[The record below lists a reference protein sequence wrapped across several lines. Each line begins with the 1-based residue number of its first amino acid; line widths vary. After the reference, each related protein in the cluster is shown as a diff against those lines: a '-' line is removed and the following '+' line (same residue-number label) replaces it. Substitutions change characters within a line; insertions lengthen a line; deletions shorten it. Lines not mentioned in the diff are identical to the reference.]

1 MQKEKSRHPS
11 FRLCSLFPSIAFLQ
25 LRGRCSAIVCPLF
38 RKKKCLFAFLFKI
51 LRKARV
57 AERPVLYS
65 FLYPRDSYLKKNS
78 YLCAMNP

>member
-38 RKKKCLFAFLFKI
+38 RNCVPVVPQKNACLLFSIKFCIKQESLSAPFYTLFFLLEI
-51 LRKARV
+51 LI
-57 AERPVLYS
+57 
-65 FLYPRDSYLKKNS
+65 
-78 YLCAMNP
+78 

>member
-38 RKKKCLFAFLFKI
+38 RKKSLFAFLSKI
-51 LRKARV
+51 LHKARV

-65 FLYPRDSYLKKNS
+65 FLSLRDSYLKKNS